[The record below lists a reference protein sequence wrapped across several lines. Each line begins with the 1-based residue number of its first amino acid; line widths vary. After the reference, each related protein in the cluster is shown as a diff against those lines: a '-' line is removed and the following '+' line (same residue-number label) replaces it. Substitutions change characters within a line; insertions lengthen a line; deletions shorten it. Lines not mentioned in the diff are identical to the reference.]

1 MGVIKLLDEQ
11 VSQLIAA
18 GEVVERPSSVV
29 KELVEN
35 SIDAGASKITV
46 EVRHGGVT
54 LIRVSDNGSGIAPE
68 DVPMMFLR
76 HATSKVHSQEDLSCI
91 ATLGFRGEAMASIH
105 AVARVEVLTRKQGT
119 DEGVHYSGEGDQMGQ
134 VTPAGCPAG
143 TTVKVADLF
152 FNTPA
157 RMKFLKKDVQEGNAV
172 AAVVERIALSHP
184 EISFQLI
191 REGQTRLH
199 TPGDGKLLSAIHA
212 VFGKDF
218 VKGLAEVNYT
228 QGQLKVSGYVSLPAA
243 CRSNRTMQ
251 TFFVNGRYVKSM
263 TARTAMEEAYK
274 HSIMV
279 GKFPACVLNLE
290 IPYTE
295 TDINV
300 HPAKIEVR
308 FTNERPVFDTVYYG
322 VKNALKQQDYT
333 PLPKQPAKKMTVFD
347 LQRRPEVEQ
356 TQLKELVSAAAG
368 APPVQHMSAQEYRS
382 WAQQQS
388 KGGKQSSQSWQRP
401 KETAVQHQTQRPKQ
415 AEESRTNVQQTAP
428 KSHPRTEEEIQS
440 RLKELPDETLTFH
453 DHDRA
458 RAQWELAHPI
468 ILVEEP
474 HFPKEEE
481 KASAAP
487 KQEKAAPAAKQR
499 PVEQQSAPN
508 RLAEPK
514 PAEQT
519 QPVSIQP
526 KEAAPKEKPDM
537 QLRLVGEVLGTYLV
551 VEGED
556 KLILIDKH
564 AAHERLIFNRLKQQ
578 RFTDD
583 RQLLLEPVMVH
594 LSRED
599 YQGATQNLS
608 VFQQAGFLVEDFGD
622 GDLIVREVPVL
633 LSGAQVQEIVEKTA
647 HDLAKNK
654 KDLTPEA
661 LDELLHSVACKS
673 AVRAND
679 KNTLPELWEI
689 IQLLQEDENAKYC
702 PHGRPVARIL
712 TRRELEKMFGRLG

>member
-54 LIRVSDNGSGIAPE
+54 LIRVSDNGSGIEPE

-76 HATSKVHSQEDLSCI
+76 HATSKVRTQEDLSCI

-105 AVARVEVLTRKQGT
+105 AVSRVEVLTRKQGS
-119 DEGVHYSGEGDQMGQ
+119 DEGVHYSGEGDQIGK

-199 TPGDGKLLSAIHA
+199 TPGDGRLLSAIHA
-212 VFGKDF
+212 VFGKEF
-218 VKGLAEVNYT
+218 TRGLAEVDFT
-228 QGQLKVSGYVSLPAA
+228 QGQIKVSGYITLPSFS
-243 CRSNRTMQ
+243 RSNRTMQ

-263 TARTAMEEAYK
+263 TARTALEEAYK

-279 GKFPACVLNLE
+279 GKFPACVLNLS

-308 FTNERPVFDTVYYG
+308 FTNERPVFDAVYYG

-347 LQRRPEVEQ
+347 LQRQPEVEQ
-356 TQLKELVSAAAG
+356 TELLAAQSAKSST
-368 APPVQHMSAQEYRS
+368 PPVQRMTAQEYRS
-382 WAQQQS
+382 FAQQQNKENKKAS
-388 KGGKQSSQSWQRP
+388 GLQRP
-401 KETAVQHQTQRPKQ
+401 KETQARYPASQFGKTSAQRPAQPPKEAVSPSPQELKQ
-415 AEESRTNVQQTAP
+415 
-428 KSHPRTEEEIQS
+428 
-440 RLKELPDETLTFH
+440 RLEKLPDEVITFR

-474 HFPKEEE
+474 HFPKDEAEV
-481 KASAAP
+481 SARQGQTEAAVQKNPAQPEAQSEVSPQPQANAP
-487 KQEKAAPAAKQR
+487 
-499 PVEQQSAPN
+499 
-508 RLAEPK
+508 AEPK
-514 PAEQT
+514 P
-519 QPVSIQP
+519 PS
-526 KEAAPKEKPDM
+526 DM
-537 QLRLVGEVLGTYLV
+537 QLRLIGEVLGTYLV
-551 VEGED
+551 VEGEE

-564 AAHERLIFNRLKQQ
+564 AAHERLIFNRLKKSS
-578 RFTDD
+578 FTED

-599 YQGATQNLS
+599 YQGAAQNLAL
-608 VFQQAGFLVEDFGD
+608 FEQAGFLVEDFGD

-633 LSGAQVQEIVEKTA
+633 LSGAQIREIIEQTA
-647 HDLAKNK
+647 HNLAKNK

-661 LDELLHSVACKS
+661 LDDLLHSVACKS

-689 IQLLQEDENAKYC
+689 VQLLQEDEDAKYC